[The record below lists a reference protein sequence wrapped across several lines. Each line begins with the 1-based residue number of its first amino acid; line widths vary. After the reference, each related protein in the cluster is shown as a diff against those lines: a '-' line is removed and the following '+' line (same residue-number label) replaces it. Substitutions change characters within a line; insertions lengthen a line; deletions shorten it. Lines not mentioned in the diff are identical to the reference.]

1 MKGEKEQMDQLQGH
15 QTKYITWIPAL
26 PEYNQSEQV
35 CTAES
40 RIDFGRRCLIDFARS
55 LFSLFDRILFLLLL

>member
-15 QTKYITWIPAL
+15 QTKYITWIQAL

-35 CTAES
+35 CTAELRGKLIS
-40 RIDFGRRCLIDFARS
+40 ITLERRRAQT
-55 LFSLFDRILFLLLL
+55 ILKNLGVRLQTL

>member
-15 QTKYITWIPAL
+15 QTKYITWIQAL

-35 CTAES
+35 CTAELRS
-40 RIDFGRRCLIDFARS
+40 KLISITLERRRAQT
-55 LFSLFDRILFLLLL
+55 ILKNLGVRLQTL